1 MMKATKSKTTKSRPE
16 KLSRPAKPAAKV
28 KSAGTA
34 KAKPVTEREL
44 NGKTLLVTG
53 GAGFIGSNFIR
64 MMLRKYDRVRIV
76 NLDKLTYAGNPE
88 NMADFQCDPR
98 HEFVR
103 GDIRD
108 AGLVA
113 GLFEHVQGV
122 VHFAAETHVD
132 RSIVDAGEFVL
143 TDVFGTYVLLEAL
156 RKSPGVE
163 FFVHIS
169 TDEVYGSRDA
179 GFFKETDPVNPSSP
193 YAASKVGADRMVQ
206 AYHTTYGAPVLI
218 VRPSNNYGPYQF
230 PEKFIPLFTTHAME
244 GKNLPLYGKG
254 RNVRDWLHVED
265 NCRAVELVARRGRI
279 GEAYNVGANDER
291 MNIEV
296 ARRIV
301 KLVGASP
308 ELIKFVP
315 DRLGH
320 DTRYAVN
327 INKIKALGWRREV
340 DFEDGLPATVK
351 WYMDNRGWWTRI
363 KEKSV
368 EFKSFY
374 ETYYK
379 NRK

>member
-1 MMKATKSKTTKSRPE
+1 MEKKKKISMKKA
-16 KLSRPAKPAAKV
+16 AAKV
-28 KSAGTA
+28 A
-34 KAKPVTEREL
+34 PERSL
-44 NGKTLLVTG
+44 NGKTILVTG

-64 MMLRKYDRVRIV
+64 MMLGKYDRIRIV
-76 NLDKLTYAGNPE
+76 NLDALTYAGNPE
-88 NMADFQCDPR
+88 NLADFKGDLR
-98 HEFVR
+98 HEFIH

-108 AGLVA
+108 AKLVA
-113 GLFEHVQGV
+113 GIMERVQGV
-122 VHFAAETHVD
+122 FHFAAETHVD

-156 RKSPGVE
+156 RKSPQVE

-169 TDEVYGSRDA
+169 TDEVYGSRDE

-218 VRPSNNYGPYQF
+218 VRPSNNYGPYQY
-230 PEKFIPLFTTHAME
+230 PEKFIPLFTTHALE

-254 RNVRDWLHVED
+254 RNFRDWLHVGD
-265 NCRAVELVARRGRI
+265 NCRAIELVARRGKI
-279 GEAYNVGANDER
+279 GEAYNIGANDER

-301 KLVGASP
+301 KLVGASKD
-308 ELIKFVP
+308 LIKFVP

-320 DTRYAVN
+320 DRRYAVN
-327 INKIKALGWRREV
+327 INKIKALGWKREV
-340 DFEDGLPATVK
+340 DFEDGIAETVK
-351 WYMDNRGWWTRI
+351 WYVDHREWWTRI
-363 KEKSV
+363 KDKSV
-368 EFKSFY
+368 QFKSFY
-374 ETYYK
+374 EDYYK

>member
-1 MMKATKSKTTKSRPE
+1 MKKTKTTAKKPVRA
-16 KLSRPAKPAAKV
+16 AKPA
-28 KSAGTA
+28 
-34 KAKPVTEREL
+34 PERDL
-44 NGKTLLVTG
+44 NGRTILVTG

-64 MMLRKYDRVRIV
+64 MMLAKYDRIRII

-88 NMADFQCDPR
+88 NLADFKCDPR
-98 HEFVR
+98 HEFIH

-108 AGLVA
+108 AALVS
-113 GLFEHVQGV
+113 GIFEHVQGV

-143 TDVFGTYVLLEAL
+143 TDVYGTYVLLEAL
-156 RKSPGVE
+156 RKSPQVE

-169 TDEVYGSRDA
+169 TDEVYGSRET

-206 AYHTTYGAPVLI
+206 AYHTTYGSPVLI

-244 GKNLPLYGKG
+244 GKNLPLYGRG

-265 NCRAVELVARRGRI
+265 NCRAIELVARRGTI
-279 GEAYNVGANDER
+279 GEAYNIGANDER
-291 MNIEV
+291 ENIEV

-301 KLVGASP
+301 KLTRASRD
-308 ELIKFVP
+308 LIKFVP

-351 WYMDNRGWWTRI
+351 WYMDNRDWWTRI

-374 ETYYK
+374 ESYYK
-379 NRK
+379 DRK